1 MPAKNFEID
10 SNPQKVGREPIGVKN
25 GAFTSEQ
32 RRRSG
37 TFCKKGGTVE
47 RATDFLLQKNRNE
60 QKPVPIWETF
70 TKNIPAIDASAKP

>member
-10 SNPQKVGREPIGVKN
+10 SNPQKLVASRN
-25 GAFTSEQ
+25 AQSAFTREQ